1 MAVPHYHI
9 VVPQATDP
17 REQVSYL
24 LWQLAH
30 TMQQEMTASLSEL
43 NLTLSQLGAL
53 AHLSRDESLST
64 AHLAR
69 LTGVTPQNM
78 SLTVTKLE
86 TEGYVV
92 RKPHPTHGRMN
103 RLELTP
109 RGRTVLQQGAVR
121 VKRVESDTFADFS
134 PYERTELP
142 ELLRRALR
150 RVRHGPGRGRS
161 RGGSRAG

>member
-1 MAVPHYHI
+1 MPQVP
-9 VVPQATDP
+9 DP

-30 TMQQEMTASLSEL
+30 TMQQEMTTSLAEL

-53 AHLSRDESLST
+53 AHLVRDESLST

-69 LTGVTPQNM
+69 LSGVTPQNM
-78 SLTVTKLE
+78 SLAVAKLE
-86 TEGYVV
+86 TQGYLM
-92 RKPHPTHGRMN
+92 RQPHPTHGRMN
-103 RLELTP
+103 RLEVTP
-109 RGRTVLQQGAVR
+109 HGRAVLQQGLTRVR
-121 VKRVESDTFADFS
+121 RVESNAFADFS

-150 RVRHGPGRGRS
+150 HVRLGPDGRS
-161 RGGSRAG
+161 RTLRAI